1 MLPPLMHLSC
11 IPLAASTY
19 GPAEILSCNNFERLF
34 AQDVA
39 SFLCDSQLRSL
50 TIKDYTVISNPLVR
64 MFAQEPLVPDFALFL
79 HLV

>member
-1 MLPPLMHLSC
+1 M
-11 IPLAASTY
+11 
-19 GPAEILSCNNFERLF
+19 
-34 AQDVA
+34 AQQKSYAVITLQDYLHKNLEVHDLA